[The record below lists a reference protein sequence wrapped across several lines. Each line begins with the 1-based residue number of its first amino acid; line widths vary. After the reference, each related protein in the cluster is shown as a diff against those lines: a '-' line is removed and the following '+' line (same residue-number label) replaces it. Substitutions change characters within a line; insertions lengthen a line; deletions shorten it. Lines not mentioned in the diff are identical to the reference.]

1 MLALCEQNTEKCNR
15 LMLGSDT
22 NLTFLRKAKT
32 RKLTQEDENRI
43 GLIYRN
49 LTKRGVDALS
59 ELQTKTACP
68 IAGECNFFNQQEDF
82 FSSWA
87 MDIQKSNITG
97 IRPIGKPSGNG
108 FIREIQLTKEFH
120 DGVQAANYDNHV
132 ILKSNLE
139 KDSDNLFYE
148 WVVGLYLNGL
158 MDRFPIFCKTYG
170 LYEYRSEEDKAL
182 MLERPESGLA
192 VIKRLNVVTEATGI
206 VKSIQNPELLCVVV
220 QHVHKSV
227 ALFDLLEEYN
237 LLNQTLLDVS
247 LLDIANVNKL
257 SKLLRRNETEVTL
270 LLPALNT
277 KPLKKRIAEM
287 LLLKREIVCALYQ
300 IYFVLDLMPGFSHN
314 DLHVGNV
321 ILTPAGENKHYEF
334 YYNNQSFHCKYAVKL
349 IDYGRCSFT
358 GSQSIKDKLEVFL
371 REQVRGLSEEDVST
385 QIEYIERKNGFPWQY
400 VGTTECSS
408 LDFRLLNTSIEY
420 GVLQE
425 GVLRD
430 GVNAKGNPAKFS
442 DDSNAFYGKLD
453 TASLPPN
460 YADGPCNDLT
470 KTYLNKN
477 PIHKSRHKKYIEDNV
492 YPTIRS
498 VAPALYTE
506 IEPHIFENSQCFC
519 RIYVSDTEKLRI
531 EWPTISSKPVIPSIP
546 AIPSKPSKSFMS
558 FMPFMAAK
566 PVTAMAAGKTKKR
579 RKTRSR
585 TKIY

>member
-1 MLALCEQNTEKCNR
+1 MLANTGLLCEQNKEKCNR

-32 RKLTQEDENRI
+32 RKLTQADENRI

-49 LTKRGVDALS
+49 LTKSGVEALS
-59 ELQTKTACP
+59 EIQTKTACP

-82 FSSWA
+82 FSTWA

-97 IRPIGKPSGNG
+97 IRPIGKPSANG
-108 FIREIQLTKEFH
+108 FVREIQLTKEFH
-120 DGVQAANYDNHV
+120 DGVKLVNYDSHV

-139 KDSDNLFYE
+139 KESDNLFYE
-148 WVVGLYLNGL
+148 WVVGLYLNKL

-170 LYEYRSEEDKAL
+170 LYEYRSEEDKAF

-192 VIKRLNVVTEATGI
+192 VIKRLNVVTESTGI
-206 VKSIQNPELLCVVV
+206 VKSIQTPELLCVVV

-247 LLDIANVNKL
+247 MLDTVNVNEL
-257 SKLLRRNETEVTL
+257 SRRLQRNESDVEL
-270 LLPALNT
+270 LLPALNA
-277 KPLKKRIAEM
+277 KKLNERRLER

-358 GSQSIKDKLEVFL
+358 GSQSIKEKVDAFL
-371 REQVRGLSEEDVST
+371 REQVRGLSEEVSV
-385 QIEYIERKNGFPWQY
+385 QIEKIERENGFPWQY

-408 LDFRLLNTSIEY
+408 LDFRLINTCIEY

-425 GVLRD
+425 GVFKE

-460 YADGPCNDLT
+460 YADSLCDDLT
-470 KTYLNKN
+470 NVYLKKN
-477 PIHKSRHKKYIEDNV
+477 LIHKKRHKQYLESNV

-506 IEPHIFENSQCFC
+506 IEPHVFENSQCFC

-531 EWPTISSKPVIPSIP
+531 EWP
-546 AIPSKPSKSFMS
+546 AMS
-558 FMPFMAAK
+558 K
-566 PVTAMAAGKTKKR
+566 PVTAIGAGKKTRKR
-579 RKTRSR
+579 RTRR
-585 TKIY
+585 VRK